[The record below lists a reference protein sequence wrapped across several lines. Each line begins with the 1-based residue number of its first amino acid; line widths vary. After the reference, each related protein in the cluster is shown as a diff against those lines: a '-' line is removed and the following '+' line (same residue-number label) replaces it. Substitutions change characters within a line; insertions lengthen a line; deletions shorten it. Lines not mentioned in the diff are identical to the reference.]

1 MYDIASLTK
10 VVVTTT
16 LVEKLV
22 EGDFPSPLNL
32 DAPIERYLPEWTK
45 VSAIGMAA
53 QSDRAQLM
61 THTSGLPPFRN
72 TGGHQRASKRRWGG
86 FLPSRWNMS
95 QERKLC
101 TRILGSF

>member
-45 VSAIGMAA
+45 RAAIGMAA
-53 QSDRAQLM
+53 QSDRAQFDDA
-61 THTSGLPPFRN
+61 HF
-72 TGGHQRASKRRWGG
+72 RASAVQG
-86 FLPSRWNMS
+86 
-95 QERKLC
+95 
-101 TRILGSF
+101 ILADVNEQARDAWKDFC